1 MSVCAFPHVTRKNC
15 GLTAL
20 GICASSCPS
29 HLSNLATLL
38 CRDKMDKMQTFL
50 NEEMRDHLQGNHARF
65 KLVSDSDCVDQLAAN
80 TMYDQKKD
88 VYPGER

>member
-1 MSVCAFPHVTRKNC
+1 M
-15 GLTAL
+15 
-20 GICASSCPS
+20 SCPFQ
-29 HLSNLATLL
+29 LSNLPTLL

-50 NEEMRDHLQGNHARF
+50 HEEMRDHLQGDHARF
-65 KLVSDSDCVDQLAAN
+65 KLVSDSDCVDQLAAG